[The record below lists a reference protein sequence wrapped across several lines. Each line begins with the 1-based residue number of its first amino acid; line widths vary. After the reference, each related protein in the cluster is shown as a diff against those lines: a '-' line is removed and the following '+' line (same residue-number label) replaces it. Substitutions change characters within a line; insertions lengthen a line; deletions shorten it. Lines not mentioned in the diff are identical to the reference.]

1 MIGEHEKASR
11 RDPVGATSDIVRR
24 VFGAL
29 R

>member
-1 MIGEHEKASR
+1 MIGEQEKAFR
-11 RDPVGATSDIVRR
+11 QDPVGATSDIVRR